1 MCWELLFEDVNNF
14 SRLSE
19 SPNPQSG
26 GSRYH
31 DDPYPPPAPSPPA
44 LISLSFGVCCGMSQ
58 LALSISVRRSAS
70 FGLSVLRMRL
80 LHHVVVHLSIF
91 SISDF

>member
-1 MCWELLFEDVNNF
+1 MFLGCPKAPT
-14 SRLSE
+14 
-19 SPNPQSG
+19 PNQEEAG
-26 GSRYH
+26 IMMTLT
-31 DDPYPPPAPSPPA
+31 PPPAPSPPA

>member
-19 SPNPQSG
+19 SPNAQSG

-31 DDPYPPPAPSPPA
+31 DDPYPPPRP
-44 LISLSFGVCCGMSQ
+44 
-58 LALSISVRRSAS
+58 LATRTDFSEFR
-70 FGLSVLRMRL
+70 GVLRHEPARFE
-80 LHHVVVHLSIF
+80 HQCEEVRVVWSVCPEDASVASCSSTFKYI
-91 SISDF
+91 